1 MDAVAVC
8 DGKRRTGHFKRF
20 FLFLLVDAQGSGK
33 LQQGARNVASITSV
47 WQTNFPESDL
57 RTDHLPP
64 RLLQTTTNGLPL
76 AERGSLRLVWAH
88 MVCDPPQH
96 VAQLCA
102 LATRERGEEVL
113 LDALHEPAHLDKP
126 LAPSP
131 GEVHGMRTAVGAGSG
146 VARPALPLGTGRT
159 IEPTI

>member
-20 FLFLLVDAQGSGK
+20 FLFLLVDAQGSCK
-33 LQQGARNVASITSV
+33 LQQGARHAASITSV

-64 RLLQTTTNGLPL
+64 RLLQATTNGLPL
-76 AERGSLRLVWAH
+76 AERGSLRLVRPH

-96 VAQLCA
+96 VAQLCPRA
-102 LATRERGEEVL
+102 
-113 LDALHEPAHLDKP
+113 
-126 LAPSP
+126 
-131 GEVHGMRTAVGAGSG
+131 
-146 VARPALPLGTGRT
+146 ARDRVQELSLR
-159 IEPTI
+159 